1 MGAGNFD
8 RPADLAAQ
16 GDLMPPTLG
25 RRAFLKSSA
34 ASLTAL
40 SSLAHAAA
48 AAAPSWQAAPSKEWP
63 AYGGDQGASRYSPI
77 EQLTPANIRNLKVA
91 WVHHTEDASE
101 RPATTIETTPIV
113 VGGVMYIQTAKLQVR
128 ALNAANGEVLWNF
141 NPFEGNTQRRA
152 AGVSRGVCYWQD
164 EEGKDK
170 RIFAPVRDMLYCLDA
185 GSGKLVESFANKGVL
200 DLNQDFDKDMEGL
213 SYRLSSPPV
222 AYRDLI
228 LCGGGGGEGPYPQ
241 APGHIRG
248 YDARSGERRWI
259 FHTIPRPGE
268 FGHDTWEGDSWQRAG
283 GTNNWAGMSLDVE
296 RGWLFASIGSPSFDY
311 YGGDR
316 KGANL
321 FGNCVVALDAAT
333 GKRQWHFQAV
343 HHDVWDY
350 DLPAQPALFRAKIN
364 GRNVDAVA
372 QVTKMGLVFLLDRK
386 TGKPLFGIEERPIE
400 KSDVPGEEL
409 WPTQPFPLK
418 PPPLNRIA
426 FTEDEITN
434 ISPEA
439 HAHVRAIW
447 ERSRAGK
454 IYTPPSLQGTIVH
467 PGFRGGALWGGC
479 CFDPERNLLI
489 VPSGEWT
496 NRITL
501 AEARPDQ
508 PFRYALPERIKFED
522 AEGYPGIKPPWGYLT
537 AIDLNKGDFSWRTVT
552 GEFEEL
558 TRRGIPRTGTPSHGG
573 AIATA
578 GGLVFM
584 AGTFDK
590 KFRAFNSDSG
600 EVVWEHTLNAGGFA
614 TPSTYE
620 ADGKQH
626 VVIAAGGGKGDTNS
640 GDEFVVFAL
649 S

>member
-1 MGAGNFD
+1 
-8 RPADLAAQ
+8 
-16 GDLMPPTLG
+16 MPPPIG
-25 RRAFLKSSA
+25 RRAFLKASA
-34 ASLTAL
+34 ASFGAL
-40 SSLAHAAA
+40 SSLAQRAAGA
-48 AAAPSWQAAPSKEWP
+48 TPGWQAAPSKEWP
-63 AYGGDQGASRYSPI
+63 AYGGDAGASRYSPL
-77 EQLTPANIRNLKVA
+77 EQITPANIRNLKVA
-91 WVHHTEDASE
+91 WVHPTGDASE

-113 VGGVMYIQTAKLQVR
+113 AGGVMYIQTAKLQVR
-128 ALNAANGEVLWNF
+128 ALKAANGEVLWNF
-141 NPFEGNTQRRA
+141 NPFEGSAQRRA

-170 RIFAPVRDMLYCLDA
+170 RIFAPVRDKLYCLDA
-185 GSGKLVESFANKGVL
+185 RSGKLIESFADKGVL
-200 DLNQDFDKDMEGL
+200 DLSQNFDRDMEGL
-213 SYRLSSPPV
+213 SYRLTSPPV
-222 AYRDLI
+222 AFRDLI

-241 APGHIRG
+241 APGHIRA

-268 FGHDTWEGDSWQRAG
+268 FGHDTWDGDSWQRAG
-283 GTNNWAGMSLDVE
+283 GTNNWAGMSLDIE

-321 FGNCVVALDAAT
+321 FGNCVLALDAAT
-333 GKRQWHFQAV
+333 GKRQWHFQVV

-350 DLPAQPALFRAKIN
+350 DLPAQPALIRGKIN
-364 GRNVDAVA
+364 GRDVDAVA
-372 QVTKMGLVFLLDRK
+372 QLTKMGLVFLLDRK
-386 TGKPLFGIEERPIE
+386 SGKPLFDVEERPIG

-418 PPPLNRIA
+418 PPPLNRLG
-426 FTEDEITN
+426 FSEDDITD

-454 IYTPPSLQGTIVH
+454 IFTPPSLQGTIVH

-489 VPSGEWT
+489 VPSAEWT

-508 PFRYALPERIKFED
+508 PFRYGLPERTKLQD

-537 AIDLNKGDFSWRTVT
+537 AIDLDKGDFSWRVVN
-552 GEFEEL
+552 GEFAEL
-558 TRRGIPRTGTPSHGG
+558 TKRGIAKTGTPSHGG

-578 GGLVFM
+578 GGVVFM

-590 KFRAFNSDSG
+590 KFRAFHSDTG

-620 ADGKQH
+620 FEGKQY